1 MSPNP
6 YAPPAAEVADVHAAV
21 LRVKYENRF
30 TDIVLFNMV
39 HQFLSPVLHIMF
51 VGFTLLIFM
60 SVREHGI
67 FVAMI
72 VASPVYIGGW
82 LLQFLSSVIYLYS
95 KNNHAILTEH
105 ILEIQDDAL
114 LEQTR
119 FNKSY
124 FYWHGIVKAVSR
136 PGFIAI
142 YTAAITAHVIPNR
155 AFSSSGERAD
165 FLSTVQEKIRAA
177 RGA

>member
-1 MSPNP
+1 MSTNP
-6 YAPPAAEVADVHAAV
+6 YAPPTAEVADVHVAV
-21 LRVKYENRF
+21 LRVKYKNRF
-30 TDIVLFNMV
+30 TDIVLFNAV
-39 HQFLSPVLHIMF
+39 HQLLSPVMQIVSIGFALF
-51 VGFTLLIFM
+51 VFM

-67 FVAMI
+67 FAAMVFAI
-72 VASPVYIGGW
+72 PAYIGIW
-82 LLQFLSSVIYLYS
+82 VFQLLFNVIYLYS
-95 KNNHAILTEH
+95 RNNRAVLTEH

-124 FYWHGIVKAVSR
+124 FYWPGIVKAVSR

-142 YTAAITAHVIPNR
+142 YITAHAAHIIPNR
-155 AFSSSGERAD
+155 AFSSRHERAD

-177 RGA
+177 RGL